1 MKAEYLPTF
10 LKDVKRLRGSDA
22 FNRIKAFAFDEIE
35 AVTDLRSIPG
45 IKRLNAP
52 EEAYRVRIGD
62 YRVGFYV
69 RGGVVVFA
77 RALNRRDIYRH
88 FP

>member
-1 MKAEYLPTF
+1 MK
-10 LKDVKRLRGSDA
+10 KRVLCLLFPG
-22 FNRIKAFAFDEIE
+22 FEEIE
-35 AVTDLRSIPG
+35 TVTDLRSITG
-45 IKRLNAP
+45 IKRLNAT